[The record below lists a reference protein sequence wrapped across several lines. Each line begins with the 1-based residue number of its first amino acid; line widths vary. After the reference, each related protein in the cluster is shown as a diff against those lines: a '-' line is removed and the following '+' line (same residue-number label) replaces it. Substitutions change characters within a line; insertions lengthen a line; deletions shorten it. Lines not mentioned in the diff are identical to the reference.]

1 MRKVLQSRLRLL
13 TFGEALQWL
22 LVRHASYIHS
32 SQSLLSV
39 GAASRFDI
47 VTVLE
52 KEPKMNLQDKVAIIT
67 GASSGIGRGVAHELD
82 RAGMKLVISGRRAD
96 RIEELA
102 GELSDAQPVPGDLTD
117 ISLPQRLVEAAVD
130 RFGRLDVVFNNAGI
144 MDTAPID
151 SADIERLCANARV
164 NFETA
169 VRMAYT
175 ALKHFKTQG
184 RGYLI
189 TTSSILGTKV
199 RPTAGVY
206 AGSKYGIEAL
216 TEALRMEVAGSGV
229 RVGCIEPG
237 LVNTELQDHFE
248 VHPREMLGM
257 KRPLEPEDI
266 ARCVRFM
273 LEQPPHVSIPRMMV
287 LPSEQAM

>member
-1 MRKVLQSRLRLL
+1 
-13 TFGEALQWL
+13 
-22 LVRHASYIHS
+22 
-32 SQSLLSV
+32 
-39 GAASRFDI
+39 
-47 VTVLE
+47 
-52 KEPKMNLQDKVAIIT
+52 MNLDGQVAIIT
-67 GASSGIGRGVAHELD
+67 GASSGIGRGVAHELGQ
-82 RAGMKLVISGRRAD
+82 AGMRLVINGRR
-96 RIEELA
+96 RVRLEELA
-102 GELSDAQPVPGDLTD
+102 GELSHAQPVPGDLTD
-117 ISLPQRLVEAAVD
+117 VSLPERLIEAAVD

-144 MDTAPID
+144 MDTAPVD
-151 SADIERLCANARV
+151 SADIEKLCANARV
-164 NFETA
+164 NFEAA

-175 ALKHFKTQG
+175 ALKYFKNHG
-184 RGYLI
+184 SGYLI

-206 AGSKYGIEAL
+206 AGSKHGVEAL

-248 VHPREMLGM
+248 VHPRDALGM
-257 KRPLEPEDI
+257 EQPLEPADI

-273 LEQPPHVSIPRMMV
+273 LEQPTHVSIPRMMV

>member
-1 MRKVLQSRLRLL
+1 MGLQ
-13 TFGEALQWL
+13 G
-22 LVRHASYIHS
+22 
-32 SQSLLSV
+32 
-39 GAASRFDI
+39 
-47 VTVLE
+47 
-52 KEPKMNLQDKVAIIT
+52 KVAIIT
-67 GASSGIGRGVAHELD
+67 GASSGIGRGVALELD
-82 RAGMKLVISGRRAD
+82 RAGMKLVLNARRAD
-96 RIEELA
+96 RLDELA
-102 GELSDAQPVPGDLTD
+102 NELGTAESVAGDLTD
-117 ISLPQRLVEAAVD
+117 PSIPEQLVAAAVD

-164 NFETA
+164 NFEAA

-175 ALKHFKTQG
+175 ALRHFKNQG
-184 RGYLI
+184 SGHLI

-206 AGSKYGIEAL
+206 AGSKYGVEAL

-248 VHPREMLGM
+248 VHPRDMLGM
-257 KRPLEPEDI
+257 EQPLEPEDI

-273 LEQPPHVSIPRMMV
+273 LEQPAHVSIPRMMV

>member
-1 MRKVLQSRLRLL
+1 MKLDDQ
-13 TFGEALQWL
+13 
-22 LVRHASYIHS
+22 
-32 SQSLLSV
+32 
-39 GAASRFDI
+39 
-47 VTVLE
+47 
-52 KEPKMNLQDKVAIIT
+52 VAIIT
-67 GASSGIGRGVAHELD
+67 GASSGIGLGVAHELD
-82 RAGMKLVISGRRAD
+82 RAGMKLVISGRRGD
-96 RIEELA
+96 RLEDLA
-102 GELSDAQPVPGDLTD
+102 GELSEAEPVPGDLTD
-117 ISLPQRLVEAAVD
+117 NSLPQQLVDAAID
-130 RFGRLDVVFNNAGI
+130 RFGQLDVVFNNAGI

-164 NFETA
+164 NFEAA

-175 ALKHFKTQG
+175 ALKYFKNQG
-184 RGYLI
+184 SGYLI

-206 AGSKYGIEAL
+206 AGSKYGVEAL
-216 TEALRMEVAGSGV
+216 AEALRMEVAGSGV

-248 VHPREMLGM
+248 VHPRDMLAM
-257 KRPLEPEDI
+257 EQPLEPEDI

>member
-1 MRKVLQSRLRLL
+1 
-13 TFGEALQWL
+13 
-22 LVRHASYIHS
+22 
-32 SQSLLSV
+32 
-39 GAASRFDI
+39 
-47 VTVLE
+47 
-52 KEPKMNLQDKVAIIT
+52 MNLDHQVAIIT

-82 RAGMKLVISGRRAD
+82 RAGMKMIITGRRAD
-96 RIEELA
+96 RLEELA
-102 GELSDAQPVPGDLTD
+102 GELSEAEPVPGDLTE
-117 ISLPQRLVEAAVD
+117 ISLPDRLVTAAID

-144 MDTAPID
+144 MDTAPIE

-164 NFETA
+164 NFESA

-175 ALKHFKTQG
+175 ALRHFKEQG
-184 RGYLI
+184 SGHLI
-189 TTSSILGTKV
+189 TTSSILGTKI

-206 AGSKYGIEAL
+206 AGSKFGVEAL
-216 TEALRMEVAGSGV
+216 TEALRIEVAGTGV

-257 KRPLEPEDI
+257 KQPLEPEDI

-273 LEQPPHVSIPRMMV
+273 LEQPAHVSIPRMMV

>member
-1 MRKVLQSRLRLL
+1 M
-13 TFGEALQWL
+13 
-22 LVRHASYIHS
+22 
-32 SQSLLSV
+32 SLLH
-39 GAASRFDI
+39 
-47 VTVLE
+47 
-52 KEPKMNLQDKVAIIT
+52 QVAIIT
-67 GASSGIGRGVAHELD
+67 GASSGIGRAVARELD
-82 RAGMKLVISGRRAD
+82 HAGMRMIITGRRTD
-96 RIEELA
+96 RLGDLA
-102 GELSDAQPVPGDLTD
+102 GELSDAHALPGDLSDVT
-117 ISLPQRLVEAAVD
+117 LPQRLVDATIE

-144 MDTAPID
+144 MDTSTIE
-151 SADIERLCANARV
+151 SADIERLCANVRV
-164 NFETA
+164 NFEAA

-175 ALKHFKTQG
+175 ALKHFKIQG
-184 RGYLI
+184 SGHLV

-206 AGSKYGIEAL
+206 AGSKHGVEAL

-257 KRPLEPEDI
+257 QQPLEPEDI

-287 LPSEQAM
+287 LPSEQGM

>member
-1 MRKVLQSRLRLL
+1 MKLDDQ
-13 TFGEALQWL
+13 
-22 LVRHASYIHS
+22 
-32 SQSLLSV
+32 
-39 GAASRFDI
+39 
-47 VTVLE
+47 
-52 KEPKMNLQDKVAIIT
+52 VAIIT

-82 RAGMKLVISGRRAD
+82 GAGMKLVLTGRRAD
-96 RIEELA
+96 RL
-102 GELSDAQPVPGDLTD
+102 GELSGELSQAVPVPGDLTD
-117 ISLPQRLVEAAVD
+117 VSFPERLIEVAVD
-130 RFGRLDVVFNNAGI
+130 RFGKLDVVFNNAGI
-144 MDTAPID
+144 MDTAPIET
-151 SADIERLCANARV
+151 ADIERLCANARV
-164 NFETA
+164 NFEAA
-169 VRMAYT
+169 VRIAYT

-184 RGYLI
+184 AGYLI

-206 AGSKYGIEAL
+206 AGSKYGVEAL

-237 LVNTELQDHFE
+237 LVNTELQDHFD
-248 VHPREMLGM
+248 VHPREALGM
-257 KRPLEPEDI
+257 EQPLEPEDI

>member
-1 MRKVLQSRLRLL
+1 MKLDDQ
-13 TFGEALQWL
+13 
-22 LVRHASYIHS
+22 
-32 SQSLLSV
+32 
-39 GAASRFDI
+39 
-47 VTVLE
+47 
-52 KEPKMNLQDKVAIIT
+52 VAIIT

-82 RAGMKLVISGRRAD
+82 GAGMKLVLTGRRGD
-96 RIEELA
+96 RLVELS
-102 GELSDAQPVPGDLTD
+102 GELSQAEPVPGDLTD
-117 ISLPQRLVEAAVD
+117 NSLPQQLVDTAID

-164 NFETA
+164 NFESA

-175 ALKHFKTQG
+175 ALKHFKTQASG
-184 RGYLI
+184 QLI

-206 AGSKYGIEAL
+206 AGSKYGVEAL
-216 TEALRMEVAGSGV
+216 TEALRMEVAGTGI

-248 VHPREMLGM
+248 VHPRHMLDM
-257 KRPLEPEDI
+257 KQPLEPEDI

>member
-1 MRKVLQSRLRLL
+1 MSLQ
-13 TFGEALQWL
+13 G
-22 LVRHASYIHS
+22 
-32 SQSLLSV
+32 
-39 GAASRFDI
+39 
-47 VTVLE
+47 
-52 KEPKMNLQDKVAIIT
+52 KVAIIT
-67 GASSGIGRGVAHELD
+67 GASSGIGRGVARELD
-82 RAGMKLVISGRRAD
+82 QAGMKLVLNARRTD
-96 RIEELA
+96 RLAELA
-102 GELSDAQPVPGDLTD
+102 GELNEAQPVSGDLTD
-117 ISLPQRLVEAAVD
+117 SSMPEQLVSAAIG
-130 RFGRLDVVFNNAGI
+130 RFGQLDVVFNNAGI

-151 SADIERLCANARV
+151 SADIEKLCTNVRV
-164 NFETA
+164 NFEGA

-175 ALKHFKTQG
+175 ALRHFKNQG
-184 RGYLI
+184 SGHLI

-206 AGSKYGIEAL
+206 AGSKYGVEAL
-216 TEALRMEVAGSGV
+216 TEALRMEVAGTGV

-248 VHPREMLGM
+248 VHPRDMLAM
-257 KRPLEPEDI
+257 EQPLEPEDI

>member
-1 MRKVLQSRLRLL
+1 
-13 TFGEALQWL
+13 
-22 LVRHASYIHS
+22 
-32 SQSLLSV
+32 
-39 GAASRFDI
+39 
-47 VTVLE
+47 
-52 KEPKMNLQDKVAIIT
+52 MNLEDQVAIIT
-67 GASSGIGRGVAHELD
+67 GASSGIGRGVANELD
-82 RAGMKLVISGRRAD
+82 RAGMKLVLTARRAD
-96 RIEELA
+96 RLEKLA
-102 GELSDAQPVPGDLTD
+102 GELSEAAPVSGDLTD
-117 ISLPQRLVEAAVD
+117 ESLPQQLVDTAVN
-130 RFGRLDVVFNNAGI
+130 RFGRLDVVFNNAGV

-164 NFETA
+164 NFEAA

-175 ALKHFKTQG
+175 ALKHFKIQG
-184 RGYLI
+184 SGDLI

-199 RPTAGVY
+199 RSTAGVY
-206 AGSKYGIEAL
+206 AGSKYGVEAL

-248 VHPREMLGM
+248 VHPRDMLDM
-257 KRPLEPEDI
+257 KQPLEPEDI

>member
-1 MRKVLQSRLRLL
+1 MSLQ
-13 TFGEALQWL
+13 G
-22 LVRHASYIHS
+22 
-32 SQSLLSV
+32 
-39 GAASRFDI
+39 
-47 VTVLE
+47 
-52 KEPKMNLQDKVAIIT
+52 KVAIIT
-67 GASSGIGRGVAHELD
+67 GASSGIGCGVAQELN
-82 RAGMKLVISGRRAD
+82 RAGMKLVLNARRAD
-96 RIEELA
+96 RLDELA
-102 GELSDAQPVPGDLTD
+102 AELSEALPVSGDVTDPAMPGN
-117 ISLPQRLVEAAVD
+117 LVAAAID
-130 RFGRLDVVFNNAGI
+130 RFGHLDVVFNNAGI

-151 SADIERLCANARV
+151 SADIERLCANARI
-164 NFETA
+164 NFEGA

-175 ALKHFKTQG
+175 ALRHFKIQG
-184 RGYLI
+184 SGDLI

-248 VHPREMLGM
+248 VHPRDMLAM
-257 KRPLEPEDI
+257 KQPLEPEDI

>member
-1 MRKVLQSRLRLL
+1 MSLQ
-13 TFGEALQWL
+13 G
-22 LVRHASYIHS
+22 
-32 SQSLLSV
+32 
-39 GAASRFDI
+39 
-47 VTVLE
+47 
-52 KEPKMNLQDKVAIIT
+52 KVAIIT
-67 GASSGIGRGVAHELD
+67 GASSGIGHGVALELD
-82 RAGMKLVISGRRAD
+82 RAGMKLLVNARRAE
-96 RIEELA
+96 RLEELA
-102 GELSDAQPVPGDLTD
+102 GELSEAESLSGNLTD
-117 ISLPQRLVEAAVD
+117 ESLPQRLVDAAVD

-144 MDTAPID
+144 MDTAPIE
-151 SADIERLCANARV
+151 SADIEKLCANVRV
-164 NFETA
+164 NFESA

-175 ALKHFKTQG
+175 TLRHFKEQG
-184 RGYLI
+184 SGHLI

-206 AGSKYGIEAL
+206 AGSKYGVEAL

-248 VHPREMLGM
+248 IHPRDMLGM
-257 KRPLEPEDI
+257 EQPLEPEDI

-273 LEQPPHVSIPRMMV
+273 LEQPPHVSIPKMMV

>member
-1 MRKVLQSRLRLL
+1 
-13 TFGEALQWL
+13 
-22 LVRHASYIHS
+22 
-32 SQSLLSV
+32 
-39 GAASRFDI
+39 
-47 VTVLE
+47 
-52 KEPKMNLQDKVAIIT
+52 MNLEDQVAIIT
-67 GASSGIGRGVAHELD
+67 GASSGIGRGVANELD
-82 RAGMKLVISGRRAD
+82 RAGMKLVLTARRDD
-96 RIEELA
+96 RLEKLA
-102 GELSDAQPVPGDLTD
+102 GELSEAAPVSGDLTD
-117 ISLPQRLVEAAVD
+117 ESLPQQLVDIAVN
-130 RFGRLDVVFNNAGI
+130 RFGRLDVVFNNAGV

-151 SADIERLCANARV
+151 SADIEKLCANARV
-164 NFETA
+164 NYEAA

-175 ALKHFKTQG
+175 ALKHFKNQG
-184 RGYLI
+184 SGYLI

-206 AGSKYGIEAL
+206 AGSKYGVEAL
-216 TEALRMEVAGSGV
+216 TEALRMEVAGSGI

-248 VHPREMLGM
+248 VHPRDMLSM
-257 KRPLEPEDI
+257 EQPLEPEDI

>member
-1 MRKVLQSRLRLL
+1 MKLDDQ
-13 TFGEALQWL
+13 
-22 LVRHASYIHS
+22 
-32 SQSLLSV
+32 
-39 GAASRFDI
+39 
-47 VTVLE
+47 
-52 KEPKMNLQDKVAIIT
+52 VAIIT
-67 GASSGIGRGVAHELD
+67 GASSGIGRGVALELD
-82 RAGMKLVISGRRAD
+82 RAGMKLVLNARRAD
-96 RIEELA
+96 RLEELA
-102 GELSDAQPVPGDLTD
+102 NELGTAESVAGDLTD
-117 ISLPQRLVEAAVD
+117 PSIPEQLVAAAVD

-164 NFETA
+164 NFEAA

-175 ALKHFKTQG
+175 ALRHFKNQG
-184 RGYLI
+184 SGHLI

-206 AGSKYGIEAL
+206 AGSKYGVEAL

-248 VHPREMLGM
+248 VHPRDMLGM
-257 KRPLEPEDI
+257 EQPLEPEDI

-273 LEQPPHVSIPRMMV
+273 LEQPAHVSIPRMMV

>member
-1 MRKVLQSRLRLL
+1 MSLQ
-13 TFGEALQWL
+13 G
-22 LVRHASYIHS
+22 
-32 SQSLLSV
+32 
-39 GAASRFDI
+39 
-47 VTVLE
+47 
-52 KEPKMNLQDKVAIIT
+52 KVAIIT
-67 GASSGIGRGVAHELD
+67 GASSGIGRGVALELD
-82 RAGMKLVISGRRAD
+82 RAGMKIIVNARRAD
-96 RIEELA
+96 RLEELA
-102 GELSDAQPVPGDLTD
+102 GELSEAEPVSGDLTD
-117 ISLPQRLVEAAVD
+117 DSVPQRLVDAAVD
-130 RFGRLDVVFNNAGI
+130 HFGHLDVVFNNAGI

-164 NFETA
+164 NFEAA

-175 ALKHFKTQG
+175 ALRYFKSQG
-184 RGYLI
+184 SGHLI

-199 RPTAGVY
+199 RSTAGVY

-216 TEALRMEVAGSGV
+216 TEALRIEVAGSGV

-248 VHPREMLGM
+248 VHPRDMFGM
-257 KRPLEPEDI
+257 ERPLEPEDI

>member
-1 MRKVLQSRLRLL
+1 M
-13 TFGEALQWL
+13 
-22 LVRHASYIHS
+22 
-32 SQSLLSV
+32 SLE
-39 GAASRFDI
+39 G
-47 VTVLE
+47 
-52 KEPKMNLQDKVAIIT
+52 KVAIIT
-67 GASSGIGRGVAHELD
+67 GASSGIGKGVALQLGG
-82 RAGMKLVISGRRAD
+82 AGMKLVLNGRRGD
-96 RIEELA
+96 RLEELA
-102 GELSDAQPVPGDLTD
+102 GELSEAEPVSGDLTAN
-117 ISLPQRLVEAAVD
+117 SLPQSLVDAAVD
-130 RFGRLDVVFNNAGI
+130 RFGQLDVVFNNAGI

-151 SADIERLCANARV
+151 SADVERLCANVRV
-164 NFETA
+164 NLEAA

-175 ALKHFKTQG
+175 ALRHFKNQG
-184 RGYLI
+184 SGYLI

-206 AGSKYGIEAL
+206 AGSKYGVEAL

-248 VHPREMLGM
+248 VHPRDMLGM
-257 KRPLEPEDI
+257 EQPLEPEDI

-273 LEQPPHVSIPRMMV
+273 LEQPPHVSIPRLMV